1 MNIIKTTTDNKVD
14 IVRATNTTNTIQ
26 NIDSDKVLM
35 LKDVIIYITTDE
47 NGAEVEVTALKVE
60 VDNELIFVNS
70 ISKTVKQSVE
80 TILSVFA
87 EDEIKSGIPIRVLS
101 DTSKGGRTFYHID
114 LVEQWVNRIII
125 L

>member
-1 MNIIKTTTDNKVD
+1 MEIIKTTTNNKVD

-26 NIDSDKVLM
+26 NIDSDKVLT
-35 LKDVIIYITTDE
+35 LRDVIIYSTTDD
-47 NGAEVEVTALKVE
+47 NGDEVEVSALKVE

-80 TILSVFA
+80 TILSVFT
-87 EDEIKSGIPIRVLS
+87 EEEIKSGIPIRVLS

-114 LVEQWVNRIII
+114 LVE
-125 L
+125 

>member
-1 MNIIKTTTDNKVD
+1 MNIIKTTTENKVD

-35 LKDVIIYITTDE
+35 LKDVIIYSTIDE

-70 ISKTVKQSVE
+70 ISKTVKQSVD
-80 TILSVFA
+80 TILSVFT
-87 EDEIKSGIPIRVLS
+87 EEEIKGGIPIRVLA

-114 LVEQWVNRIII
+114 LVE
-125 L
+125 

>member
-1 MNIIKTTTDNKVD
+1 MEIIKTTTNNKID

-35 LKDVIIYITTDE
+35 LKDVIIYSTTDE
-47 NGAEVEVTALKVE
+47 EGKEVEVTALKVE

-70 ISKTVKQSVE
+70 ISKTVKQSVD
-80 TILSVFA
+80 TILSVFS
-87 EDEIKSGIPIRVLS
+87 EEEIKNGIPIRVLS

-114 LVEQWVNRIII
+114 LVE
-125 L
+125 

>member
-1 MNIIKTTTDNKVD
+1 MNIIKTTTENKVD
-14 IVRATNTTNTIQ
+14 LVRATNTIQ

-35 LKDVIIYITTDE
+35 LKDVIIYSTIDE
-47 NGAEVEVTALKVE
+47 NGEEVEVTALKVE
-60 VDNELIFVNS
+60 MDNELIFVNS

-87 EDEIKSGIPIRVLS
+87 DEEIKGGIPIRVLS

-114 LVEQWVNRIII
+114 LVE
-125 L
+125 

>member
-1 MNIIKTTTDNKVD
+1 MEIIKTTTNSKVD

-35 LKDVIIYITTDE
+35 LKDVIIYSTTDE
-47 NGAEVEVTALKVE
+47 EGKEVEVTALKVE

-80 TILSVFA
+80 TILSVFT
-87 EDEIKSGIPIRVLS
+87 EEEVKNGIPIRVLS

-114 LVEQWVNRIII
+114 LVE
-125 L
+125 

>member
-1 MNIIKTTTDNKVD
+1 MEIIKTTTNNKVD

-35 LKDVIIYITTDE
+35 LKDVIIYKTADE
-47 NGAEVEVTALKVE
+47 DGAEVEVTALKVE

-80 TILSVFA
+80 TILSVFS
-87 EDEIKSGIPIRVLS
+87 EEEIKSGIPIRVLS

-114 LVEQWVNRIII
+114 LVE
-125 L
+125 

>member
-35 LKDVIIYITTDE
+35 LKDVIIYSTTDE

-70 ISKTVKQSVE
+70 ISKTVKESID
-80 TILSVFA
+80 TILTVFT
-87 EDEIKSGIPIRVLS
+87 EEEIKGGIPIRVLS
-101 DTSKGGRTFYHID
+101 DISKGGRTFYHID
-114 LVEQWVNRIII
+114 LVE
-125 L
+125 

>member
-35 LKDVIIYITTDE
+35 LKDVIIYSTTDD
-47 NGAEVEVTALKVE
+47 NGDEVEVTALKVE

-70 ISKTVKQSVE
+70 ISKTVKQSVD
-80 TILSVFA
+80 TILSVFTK
-87 EDEIKSGIPIRVLS
+87 EEVKGGIPIRVLS

-114 LVEQWVNRIII
+114 LVE
-125 L
+125 